1 MILGKTNRNRLNQTK
16 HTYTLIHT
24 HLDYYATS
32 FKGYVHFKKTNN
44 KTGHHEKWKDQRT
57 TRGSWK
63 LNTAVDKIKISSEGL
78 NNRLGMTEDHILEDK
93 IEEIAQYL
101 EQKMETENMKEVI
114 HGRYLQEV
122 QHSYIKFHNTSRDST
137 KW

>member
-1 MILGKTNRNRLNQTK
+1 M
-16 HTYTLIHT
+16 
-24 HLDYYATS
+24 
-32 FKGYVHFKKTNN
+32 HFKKTNN

-78 NNRLGMTEDHILEDK
+78 NNRLGMIEDHILEDK
-93 IEEIAQYL
+93 IEEISQYL

-114 HGRYLQEV
+114 HGR
-122 QHSYIKFHNTSRDST
+122 
-137 KW
+137 